1 MTLTVIGCNILYWF
15 FNLIQISLLAV
26 LISSLVTVNMN
37 ISIFHIFLLCSLNG
51 LKSTLKIFT
60 INENANYITS
70 SSVLLIIVFSVVN
83 YFQLYNQEKMQR
95 KFYMTK
101 KSIKIL
107 R

>member
-1 MTLTVIGCNILYWF
+1 M
-15 FNLIQISLLAV
+15 NL
-26 LISSLVTVNMN
+26 
-37 ISIFHIFLLCSLNG
+37 SIFHIFLLCSLNG
-51 LKSTLKIFT
+51 LNSTLKIFT
-60 INENANYITS
+60 INENANYISS